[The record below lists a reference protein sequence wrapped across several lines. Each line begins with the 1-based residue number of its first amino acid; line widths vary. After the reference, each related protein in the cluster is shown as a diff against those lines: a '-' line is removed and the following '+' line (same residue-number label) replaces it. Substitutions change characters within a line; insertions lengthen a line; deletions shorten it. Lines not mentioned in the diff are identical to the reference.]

1 MGMHTEKLHRKIREW
16 RGLEASRAEDV
27 GEQRAD
33 MKDFLEL
40 TGWSKTALAFIRK
53 LDKMDEGKRED
64 ILRSFDD
71 LRNEMQP
78 VWDGA
83 STPDMFG
90 HNSKDEVEFADP
102 EEPAPDYH
110 QDAPATDEEAVEFNA
125 AVDAVSDDTG
135 NVVRPFGVGKKA

>member
-1 MGMHTEKLHRKIREW
+1 MGMHTEKLHRKVKEW
-16 RGLEASRAEDV
+16 RGLEASRAEEV

-40 TGWSKTALAFIRK
+40 TGWHKTALAWMRK
-53 LDKMDEGKRED
+53 LDKLDDEKRAD

-90 HNSKDEVEFADP
+90 HNSK
-102 EEPAPDYH
+102 EEPVDFAEPAADYH
-110 QDAPATDEEAVEFNA
+110 EDAPATDEEMVEFNA
-125 AVDAVSDDTG
+125 AVEEVTDPDG
-135 NVVRPFGVGKKA
+135 NVVRIVGKR

>member
-16 RGLEASRAEDV
+16 RGLEAARAEDV

-40 TGWSKTALAFIRK
+40 TGWNKTALAWTRK
-53 LDKMDEGKRED
+53 LDKLDEDKRAD

-78 VWDGA
+78 VWDGV

-90 HNSKDEVEFADP
+90 HNSKAEEPVDFADP
-102 EEPAPDYH
+102 EAAGDYH
-110 QDAPATDEEAVEFNA
+110 QDAPATDEEAAEFNA
-125 AVDAVSDDTG
+125 AVDQVTDENG
-135 NVVRPFGVGKKA
+135 KVVRMGSRN